1 MAMSGEVLDAF
12 SAYGIELEYMLVD
25 AQSLDVRPIADT
37 VLPEARALA
46 AASATDKAKLDW
58 SNELALHVIEL
69 KNICPGDLSDLPAA
83 FQHQIDQ
90 LDVYL
95 SNLGASLLPTGMH
108 PWMNPEQETQLWP
121 HDQDAIYATYN
132 RLFNC
137 KRHAW
142 GNVQSM
148 HVNLPFADD
157 QQFEKLLAA
166 VRLLLPLLPAIAASS
181 PLADGAHSGHMD
193 YRMHVYRGQSPSL
206 PSIVGAIVPEVVHSR
221 SEVETCVLEP
231 MYTEIEPADPEHRLR
246 YEWLNARGAI
256 PRFDRNAVEIR
267 VMDMQE
273 CPQADVALAALAVDL
288 VHLLYRE
295 DICELAAQQAVETA
309 TLSRLLSVCAKDADL
324 ALIDDAHYLAVLA
337 FPGVRCS
344 AQELWYHLSETLLN
358 AGAAH
363 LPLWQTQLQ
372 FILQHGPLARRI
384 LRAVQGES
392 TKPALHAVDSQ
403 IAGRLRRGQRF
414 PS

>member
-1 MAMSGEVLDAF
+1 MSCEVIDAF
-12 SAYGIELEYMLVD
+12 SAYGIELEYMLAD
-25 AQSLDVRPIADT
+25 AQTLDVRPIADL
-37 VLPEARALA
+37 VLPEAQTLA
-46 AASATDKAKLDW
+46 AASSDETAKLDW

-69 KNICPGDLSDLPAA
+69 KNICPGDLSSLAAA
-83 FQHQIDQ
+83 FQTQIDQ

-95 SNLGASLLPTGMH
+95 SNLGACLLPTGMH

-148 HVNLPFADD
+148 HVNLPFAND

-166 VRLLLPLLPAIAASS
+166 VRLVLPLLPAVAASS
-181 PLADGAHSGHMD
+181 PLADGEPNGHMD
-193 YRMHVYRGQSPSL
+193 YRMHVYRGQSPGL
-206 PSIVGAIVPEVVHSR
+206 PSIVGDIVPEVVHSR

-231 MYTEIEPADPEHRLR
+231 MYTEIAPADPEHRLR

-256 PRFDRNAVEIR
+256 PRFDRHAIEIR

-273 CPQADVALAALAVDL
+273 CPQADVALAALAIDL
-288 VHLLYRE
+288 VQFFYRGE
-295 DICELAAQQAVETA
+295 ISDLSAQQAIETTA
-309 TLSRLLSVCAKDADL
+309 LSRLLSACAKDADQ
-324 ALIDDAHYLAVLA
+324 ALIDDADYLAVLA

-344 AQELWYHLSETLLN
+344 AQELWYHLSETLLS
-358 AGAAH
+358 ADAAH
-363 LPLWQTQLQ
+363 LHLWQTPLQ
-372 FILQHGPLARRI
+372 MILQHGPLARRI
-384 LRAVQGES
+384 LRALRGNTS
-392 TKPALHAVDSQ
+392 KPALHAVYTQLSESLRH
-403 IAGRLRRGQRF
+403 GRPF
-414 PS
+414 IP